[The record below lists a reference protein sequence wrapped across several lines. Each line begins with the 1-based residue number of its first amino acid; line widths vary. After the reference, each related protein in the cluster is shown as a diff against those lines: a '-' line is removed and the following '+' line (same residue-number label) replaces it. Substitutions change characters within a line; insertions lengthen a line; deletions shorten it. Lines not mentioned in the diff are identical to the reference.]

1 MSDWMAPVERVLEA
15 VAWRGGAI
23 VWLPEY
29 RPELP
34 EAIAEHFGLA
44 FRDFRRERMAPLGWQ
59 ATRLGLADLDA
70 FLAEAGRCGP
80 ALVHNVE
87 ALLATRRREERVG
100 WFTQFLARRREHA
113 VLIPVVLFGDE
124 VAADGRRVV
133 RLDPAAIPPAGFL
146 LRLASMR

>member
-15 VAWRGGAI
+15 VAGRGGAI

-29 RPELP
+29 RPELL
-34 EAIAEHFGLA
+34 EAIAEHFGLT

-59 ATRLGLADLDA
+59 ATRLELADLDA
-70 FLAEAGRCGP
+70 FLAEATRDGP

-87 ALLATRRREERVG
+87 ALLATRHARERVR
-100 WFTQFLARRREHA
+100 WFTQFLARHRKHA

-124 VAADGRRVV
+124 IPADDRRVA
-133 RLDPAAIPPAGFL
+133 RLDPAAVPPASLL